1 MVSSHPDF
9 IILDKQITTI
19 STQRWRIHRTKPQIP
34 GISEEERQR
43 RRESNKLSTR
53 INFVGWILEVELPN
67 WDSPRAKLNIQYL
80 FIVTTCNFPVK
91 FVVEWILEVEFFFA
105 QFETM
110 VIHIYQWNVW
120 PRITITYM
128 SWHSWDSRSLSNQVA
143 NRNHFHLTTTTPSP
157 PHNGRK
163 SLILAPQEIPDIS
176 GYHWGFGCQFVK
188 AYTYH
193 WKSSDKSK
201 DTLSSFCE

>member
-19 STQRWRIHRTKPQIP
+19 STQRRWIHQTQPQIP

-120 PRITITYM
+120 PRITHINYQARARARRACALRALGLLLADGAPTVGRGKTF
-128 SWHSWDSRSLSNQVA
+128 WQV
-143 NRNHFHLTTTTPSP
+143 N
-157 PHNGRK
+157 
-163 SLILAPQEIPDIS
+163 
-176 GYHWGFGCQFVK
+176 
-188 AYTYH
+188 
-193 WKSSDKSK
+193 
-201 DTLSSFCE
+201 